1 MNDSIDAQ
9 LLDYYQREL
18 TWLHRTGATFAQN
31 HQAVAA
37 NLRLSAQGSQ
47 DPHVERLLEGF
58 ALLAARLQRRLDDDY
73 AEFSDALLEQIYPL
87 ALRPMPSCAIVA
99 FSPDPLKGQLNNGY
113 TLPRGSQL
121 FAPPQA
127 PRSDSIYWRTS
138 TDVQLWPLSVAEV
151 SLLDRT
157 RASDVTGIPQALSAL
172 RLELSGSDKVPLGT
186 LGITHLRIH
195 LAGNPLNR
203 AQLYDLLSAHSLDV
217 CCGVPGEPASVRL
230 NAKPLAVGFADS
242 EQLLPEEDGLHPG
255 LRLLAEYFAFPDKF
269 AFFDLPVRIPPLAT
283 DRLVIHVAF
292 DRAPVHRI
300 SLQRE
305 DIALG
310 CTPVINLFAR
320 TAETLRPDG
329 SRSEHRLV
337 ADAHREDS
345 VEIHSITSLQASSA
359 DALFPVAR
367 YYGCQHGQ
375 SDVRL
380 FWHAR
385 RTVGLNPNR
394 RGTDLLLSLVDPQFE
409 PLSQLPGL
417 SFTAKVL
424 CTNRHLA
431 EELGPNSKLKFELSG
446 PVAAIRLLKSPTAQ
460 SLPPLGGAS
469 RWRLVAQLNLN
480 HLSLVEGDDALAAL
494 KEMLSLH
501 NLRNDSSIEAM
512 IKGIARMD
520 TVRVVDQVGR
530 DAWRGWRNGLE
541 VRIQLN
547 DEAFAGQSRML
558 FGAVL
563 ANFLALYANLNCFV
577 RTCLIHN
584 DEEVMRWQPDSDPG
598 LVL

>member
-1 MNDSIDAQ
+1 MNDSIDAG

-18 TWLHRTGATFAQN
+18 TWLHRTGEIFAKN
-31 HQAVAA
+31 HEQVAA
-37 NLRLSAQGSQ
+37 NLRLSAEGSQ

-73 AEFSDALLEQIYPL
+73 ADFSDALLEQLYPL
-87 ALRPMPSCAIVA
+87 ALRPMPSCAIVQFA
-99 FSPDPLKGQLNNGY
+99 PDLLKGQLLNGY
-113 TLPRGSQL
+113 DLPRGTQV
-121 FAPPQA
+121 FAPPDRN
-127 PRSDSIYWRTS
+127 RSESLYWRTS
-138 TDVQLWPLSVAEV
+138 ADIQVWPLSVLDV
-151 SLLDRT
+151 SLLDSL
-157 RASDVTGIPQALSAL
+157 RASAQTGIEQAGSAL
-172 RLELSGSDKVPLGT
+172 RLELGCPADVHMGELGLT
-186 LGITHLRIH
+186 RLRIH

-203 AQLYDLLSAHSLDV
+203 ALLYDLLCAHSLEI
-217 CCGVPGEPASVRL
+217 CCSVPGGKVQPL
-230 NAKPLAVGFADS
+230 NARPQVVGFADS
-242 EQLLPEEDGLHPG
+242 EQLLPEEDGLHPS

-269 AFFDLPVRIPPLAT
+269 AFFDLPLAIPPEAS
-283 DRLVIHVAF
+283 DRLLIHIAF
-292 DRAPVHRI
+292 DRAPAHRV

-310 CTPVINLFAR
+310 CTPVINLFSR

-359 DALFPVAR
+359 EAIFPVAR
-367 YYGCQHGQ
+367 YYGCEHGQ
-375 SDVRL
+375 SDARL
-380 FWHAR
+380 FWHGR
-385 RTVGLNPNR
+385 RTSGLNPNR
-394 RGTDLLLSLVDPQFE
+394 RGTDLLLSLVDPAFQ
-409 PLSQLPGL
+409 PLTQLPGL

-431 EELGPNSKLKFELSG
+431 QDLSPSSKLKFERSG
-446 PVAAIRLLKSPTAQ
+446 PVATIRLLKSPTAQ
-460 SLPPLGGAS
+460 SLPQLGGAS

-480 HLSLVEGDDALAAL
+480 HLSLVEGDNALAVL

-501 NLRNDSSIEAM
+501 NLRNDSGIEAL

-520 TVRVVDQVGR
+520 TVRVLDQVGE

-541 VRIQLN
+541 VRLRL
-547 DEAFAGQSRML
+547 DEEAFAGHSRVL

-563 ANFLALYANLNCFV
+563 AHFLALYANLNCFV

-598 LVL
+598 LAL